1 MAKKNQKN
9 TVVVVVIV
17 SKIHHPTLDFFRTGF
32 LQWWLLF
39 STTATFIQ
47 QFGHVIPVVS
57 RSRRQQC
64 VSVHFWQSRHRLFL
78 FLDKIL
84 SLWTPFGRV
93 QIASTLFALASI
105 DKNTVRVGGT
115 LAAEV
120 SFLMTNKTVTKG
132 QVVVIVI
139 VVIGTALGTS
149 TQGMFGG
156 SAVETNASGL
166 LLLLFATLGSVQ
178 GTIGHGVSFFSTLI
192 TNQMTR
198 MELLTFLVFSV
209 AGKLSILGATIVFGH
224 FGLFDLL
231 LLLLTL
237 VVKIFATEGALLL
250 FCGNPIRRGGSGH
263 G

>member
-1 MAKKNQKN
+1 M
-9 TVVVVVIV
+9 
-17 SKIHHPTLDFFRTGF
+17 
-32 LQWWLLF
+32 
-39 STTATFIQ
+39 
-47 QFGHVIPVVS
+47 
-57 RSRRQQC
+57 
-64 VSVHFWQSRHRLFL
+64 
-78 FLDKIL
+78 
-84 SLWTPFGRV
+84 

-166 LLLLFATLGSVQ
+166 LFLLFATLGSILQ